1 MKWQPGAPQHA
12 LKTPHQ
18 VMVTDEAQGAGLA
31 ESNSYLSANHAE
43 IFDFDF
49 CLDCRSRQS
58 KIENHRSPP
67 EQGEESTRAA
77 AKQGPRW
84 RCQGRIPEGMRIS
97 GMSAMNRRS
106 GTEFAESP
114 KRKETLPARRS
125 VHELRFPSAATAV
138 RPKGAGHAGYL
149 SRSPRVGG
157 AGSSPANSYSRHE
170 PSPGALPLG

>member
-18 VMVTDEAQGAGLA
+18 VMVTDEAQVAGLA

-114 KRKETLPARRS
+114 KRKETLPARS
-125 VHELRFPSAATAV
+125 VGARASVSERRHSRAAEGRLACRISQPVTS
-138 RPKGAGHAGYL
+138 G
-149 SRSPRVGG
+149 
-157 AGSSPANSYSRHE
+157 
-170 PSPGALPLG
+170 